1 MQEPNWQASMLANYG
16 SENGTASSVIS
27 LTHDTTALE
36 IAAVGGTAYM
46 RWVRTAETQASV
58 VNAVSGANFTHV
70 IPTNTYRKFVIPIE
84 SAPTMGQSNTASMVG
99 INRRE
104 GLYQRVA
111 VKTQGNASVLVTEY
125 GF

>member
-1 MQEPNWQASMLANYG
+1 MQDPNWQASMLANYA

-27 LTHDTTALE
+27 VTHDTTALE
-36 IAAVGGTAYM
+36 IAAVGGTAVM
-46 RWVRTAETQASV
+46 RWVRTADTQASV
-58 VNAVSGANFTHV
+58 ISATGGNFTHV

-84 SAPTMGQSNTASMVG
+84 SMPTMGASNTASMVG
-99 INRRE
+99 VNRRE

-111 VKTQGNASVLVTEY
+111 IKTVGNASVLVTEY